1 MRNPVPRVL
10 LIGAGRFGHHHLCE
24 LRRLQEEGRLDLA
37 GVVVRSEE
45 RREALQALIDV
56 PVHAGLRE
64 SLLRDVDAV
73 DIVTPPDT
81 HAALVETCLPHA
93 HVLVEKPVATS
104 LEDARAMSRHAAQ
117 LGRVLMAGHVYR
129 YHRAVR
135 RLAGMVAALDERP
148 RAIHGQMINPSDDRE
163 GRGEACLEFL
173 HLFDIVDFLFGV
185 APEVC
190 QGARRGSVERISVR
204 YPGPMNA
211 LFEIGWAGTRRLRSL
226 RLTYDDREIVCD
238 LPGHLLI
245 TSFASNQFEKEFLPH
260 GRDALR
266 SQLEDFVSAVAS
278 GTSPVADADVGVRV
292 LDVALRSRPSPRP
305 QRRPRVG
312 VIGGGIFGAAI
323 GAELGR
329 DCDVAIFE
337 RHGDLMTEASYVNQ
351 WRHHGGFHYPR
362 SFDQVREIKATR
374 GAFEAEYGEAVQ
386 RGFPAYFCTSVH
398 GREIPAERYL
408 AACSGNELAFTV
420 EPPPQGVVDPDTVSL
435 CVKVDEGVYDFDRLK
450 AILAGRLERNPATR
464 VHLETEV
471 IDATITASGAKR
483 LTLRRG
489 NEVREEEF
497 DYLVNASYANRNIVA
512 KWFGFP
518 LEPLRFHFD
527 ELLLVRL
534 PIAPVCVSI
543 VDGPFTSLVG
553 TGRDGLFILSHALDS
568 SHFAVITD
576 DGLPPEPR
584 PERTN
589 RENMLEH
596 AAAYMPILREAEVV
610 ESRYA
615 FRAVPA
621 FAKDFDARPTVITD
635 HGFGCWSVLGGKIL
649 TCVSN
654 AREIR
659 DAILAEYA
667 VEG

>member
-1 MRNPVPRVL
+1 MSTPVPRVL
-10 LIGAGRFGHHHLCE
+10 LIGAGRFGHHHLAE
-24 LRRLQEEGRLDLA
+24 LIRLQDEGRLELA

-45 RREALQALIDV
+45 RREVLQSLLDV
-56 PVHAGLRE
+56 RVYAGLRE
-64 SLLRDVDAV
+64 SLLRDIDAV
-73 DIVTPPDT
+73 DIVTPPET

-93 HVLVEKPVATS
+93 HVLVEKPVATT
-104 LEDARAMSRHAAQ
+104 LDDARSMSRRAVQ
-117 LGRVLMAGHVYR
+117 LGRILMAGHVYR

-135 RLAGMVAALDERP
+135 RLAEMVAALDTRP
-148 RAIHGQMINPSDDRE
+148 RAIHGQMINPVDDRA

-190 QGARRGSVERISVR
+190 HGTRSGGVERISVR

-211 LFEIGWAGTRRLRSL
+211 VFEIGWAGSLRQRSL
-226 RLTYDDREIVCD
+226 ELTYDDREIACA
-238 LPGHLLI
+238 LPEHLLV
-245 TSFASNQFEKEFLPH
+245 TTFAANQFEKEFLPH
-260 GRDALR
+260 GLDALR
-266 SQLEDFVSAVAS
+266 SQIEDFVSAVAS
-278 GTSPVADADVGVRV
+278 GSTPVVGAEVGVRV
-292 LDVALRSRPSPRP
+292 LDIALRARPRARP
-305 QRRPRVG
+305 QHRPRVG
-312 VIGGGIFGAAI
+312 VVGGGVFGAAV
-323 GAELGR
+323 GVELGR
-329 DCDVAIFE
+329 HCDIAIFE
-337 RHGDLMTEASYVNQ
+337 RHRDLMTEASYVNQ

-374 GAFEAEYGEAVQ
+374 GAFEAEYGEAVL

-408 AACSGNELAFTV
+408 AACSRNELAFTV
-420 EPPPQGVVDPDTVSL
+420 ERPPPEVVDPDTVSL
-435 CVKVDEGVYDFDRLK
+435 CLKVDEGVYDFARLK
-450 AILAGRLERNPATR
+450 AILAARLEHNPTTR

-471 IDATITASGAKR
+471 VDATITASGAKR

-489 NEVREEEF
+489 DEQREEEF

-512 KWFGFP
+512 KWLGFP
-518 LEPLRFHFD
+518 VEPLRFHFD

-534 PIAPVCVSI
+534 PIAPICVSI

-576 DGLPPEPR
+576 DGLPPAPR
-584 PERTN
+584 PTRTN
-589 RENMLEH
+589 RENMLAH
-596 AAAYMPILREAEVV
+596 AAAYMPILRQAQVI

-659 DAILAEYA
+659 DAILADGA
-667 VEG
+667 AGS